1 MSKTIFNLFKNYYS
15 QLSKL
20 ELVVASKTDL
30 VAIEET
36 VLKANF
42 TPKVIFVVVVFFI
55 LIDS

>member
-36 VLKANF
+36 VLKATF
-42 TPKVIFVVVVFFI
+42 TPKVILLLLLLYLYF
-55 LIDS
+55 SY